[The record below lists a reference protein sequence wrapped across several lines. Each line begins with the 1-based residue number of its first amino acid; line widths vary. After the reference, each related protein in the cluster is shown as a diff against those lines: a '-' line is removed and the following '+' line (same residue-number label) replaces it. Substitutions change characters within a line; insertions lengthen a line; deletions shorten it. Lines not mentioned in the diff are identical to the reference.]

1 MTGGGPGPSTGATP
15 SRVRASEGPARPAP
29 STVVG
34 IQGAVGAP
42 LSRGGGAVPRASPT
56 VAVARLDLSAG
67 SGTEEVGRIAGA
79 GACTTQLPNFAS
91 SPDWEAGS
99 ASLGAPLR
107 GAEPN
112 LSCGAA
118 RVLSYR

>member
-1 MTGGGPGPSTGATP
+1 MTGGGPDPSTGDTP
-15 SRVRASEGPARPAP
+15 SRVRASEGPVRPAP

-34 IQGAVGAP
+34 TQGAVGAP
-42 LSRGGGAVPRASPT
+42 LGKGGGVAPRASPT
-56 VAVARLDLSAG
+56 VAVERLDLGAG
-67 SGTEEVGRIAGA
+67 GGTEEVGRIAGA
-79 GACTTQLPNFAS
+79 GACPTQLPNFAS
-91 SPDWEAGS
+91 SPDWEARS

-107 GAEPN
+107 GAEPK